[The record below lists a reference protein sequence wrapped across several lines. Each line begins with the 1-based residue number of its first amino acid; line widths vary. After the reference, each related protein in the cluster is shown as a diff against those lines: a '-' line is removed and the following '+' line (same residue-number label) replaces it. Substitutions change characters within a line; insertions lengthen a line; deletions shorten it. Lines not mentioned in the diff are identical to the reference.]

1 MNDLHMLANSK
12 KEMQIKDD
20 KQLIDLTSLV
30 EFLTSKFDELK
41 RERKGKDELIK
52 SFQIEVSSLNVELK
66 NLEQTLNKIYFK

>member
-30 EFLTSKFDELK
+30 EFLTSKFDGLK

>member
-1 MNDLHMLANSK
+1 MNDLYMLANSK